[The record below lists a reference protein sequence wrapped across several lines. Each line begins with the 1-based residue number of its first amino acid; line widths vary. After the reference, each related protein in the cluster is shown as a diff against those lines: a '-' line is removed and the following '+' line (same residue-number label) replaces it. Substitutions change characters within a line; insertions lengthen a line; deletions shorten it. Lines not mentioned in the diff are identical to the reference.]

1 MRVCGQQTGMNDRRR
16 RHVAG
21 FLVALCL
28 LLLVAV
34 ALLGTPGVESV
45 SSEWGAVS
53 TETSEVR
60 VTVSVH
66 NPYPVAIPR
75 VVDIGYVARLNDVVV
90 AEGREEGVGLA
101 PGRNTLRLSIPVR
114 NDRIDDWWVTHVER
128 NERSTMTIDARV
140 EGPLG
145 YSSPV
150 PVQSQRIETA
160 FLASLSTAE
169 AVEVEVAGEPFVVIA
184 DQRAEWGE
192 ATAEATPVGFT
203 ANLTN
208 EHDAPIRFD
217 GLGYVVRTN
226 DVVLGQGTQLEPV
239 NVSPGETGTL
249 SVAATLETQRMPA
262 WWVTHLRQGERTNLS
277 VVVFGVVD
285 PAGGVPVEVPLL
297 ERTAVI
303 ETDLLGTGE
312 STFEPGVD
320 AAPALDVT
328 QPTVGETTLRWGAV
342 TDETTAVEATV
353 AFTNPNADSA
363 LADLLALDLTHDVA
377 INDVPVASG
386 ATHVDRLPTG
396 EGTLTVVAELENSR
410 VPEWWARH
418 LNRGE
423 HSTVRF
429 DTGGRVDAGM
439 TTFAVET
446 PAEERQFSTNL
457 LADLNSDQPGGVT
470 LQGRRVLEVRSTR
483 ASWGRA
489 TPDAAPIRTSVRVR
503 NDGPVAVT
511 VRDLSYRVVLN
522 GVVLADRDA
531 PGSWTVAP
539 GTTGRVDPTLVLD
552 NARMA
557 EWWPTHVRNGETSRL
572 TVEVRATV
580 EADGRSGR
588 VTIDALGAD
597 YTVRTDVL
605 AGG

>member
-1 MRVCGQQTGMNDRRR
+1 MSHRGRRR
-16 RHVAG
+16 AAIL
-21 FLVALCL
+21 LVAASL

-34 ALLGTPGVESV
+34 AVLGAPQVESV
-45 SSEWGAVS
+45 SSEWGTVS
-53 TETSEVR
+53 NETSEVR
-60 VTVSVH
+60 VTVTVH

-75 VVDIGYVARLNDVVV
+75 VIGVEYVARLNDVVV
-90 AEGREEGVGLA
+90 SEGREDGIGLA
-101 PGRNTLRLSIPVR
+101 PGRNVLHLSIPIR

-140 EGPLG
+140 DGPLG
-145 YSSPV
+145 YESPV

-160 FLASLSTAE
+160 FLESLSTADD
-169 AVEVEVAGEPFVVIA
+169 VEVEVAGAPFVVIGN
-184 DQRAEWGE
+184 QRAEWGP
-192 ATAEATPVGFT
+192 ATAETTPVEF
-203 ANLTN
+203 AADLTN
-208 EHDAPIRFD
+208 RHDAPITFD
-217 GLGYVVRTN
+217 GLGYAVRMN
-226 DVVLGQGTQLEPV
+226 DVVLGEGTQLEPV
-239 NVSPGETGTL
+239 NVTPGETGTL
-249 SVAATLETQRMPA
+249 SVSARLRTQRMPA
-262 WWVTHLRQGERTNLS
+262 WWVSHLRRGERTDLT

-285 PAGGVPVEVPLL
+285 PAEGDPVEVPLL

-312 STFEPGVD
+312 ATVEPGVD
-320 AAPALDVT
+320 VAPALDVG

-386 ATHVDRLPTG
+386 GTHVGRLPTG
-396 EGTLTVVAELENSR
+396 EGTLTVVAELNNSR
-410 VPEWWARH
+410 VPAWWARH

-423 HSTVRF
+423 RSTVRF
-429 DTGGRVDAGM
+429 DTAGRVDAGM

-446 PAEERQFSTNL
+446 PAEERRFSTAL
-457 LADLNSDQPGGVT
+457 LADLNSDEGQALT
-470 LQGRRVLEVRSTR
+470 LRGRPVLEVRSTR
-483 ASWGRA
+483 ATWGRA
-489 TPDAAPIRTSVRVR
+489 TPTAAPIRTAVVVR

-511 VRDLSYRVVLN
+511 VRDLAYRVVIN
-522 GVVLADRDA
+522 GVVLADREA

-572 TVEVRATV
+572 TVTVRATV
-580 EADGRSGR
+580 EAGGRSGR
-588 VTIDALGAD
+588 VTIDGLGAD
-597 YTVRTDVL
+597 QTVRTDVL
-605 AGG
+605 AAG